1 MSPKAKVE
9 CPKVAAGSACC
20 VLRVACLTAGT
31 RTTSTLRSAAA
42 EDGRHATG
50 GLRQSRSNRPRSRA
64 FTLIEIMIVV
74 GIMGIVMG
82 MSVPIVYK
90 LWRKAPMQQAV
101 KDIVEVCSHARARAI
116 MHGQVTEV
124 VFHPKQNRLELVG
137 GGGAPPPASG
147 PVGQVPPSAPA
158 ATGSGLSAQLD
169 SQVIIEE
176 LDINMSGV
184 EFNNVDSARVRF
196 YPNGVSDEMRMI
208 LFDGRDRMGIE
219 LEITTGLAS
228 VVPDPLREWT
238 RR

>member
-1 MSPKAKVE
+1 
-9 CPKVAAGSACC
+9 
-20 VLRVACLTAGT
+20 
-31 RTTSTLRSAAA
+31 
-42 EDGRHATG
+42 
-50 GLRQSRSNRPRSRA
+50 
-64 FTLIEIMIVV
+64 MIVV

-90 LWRKAPMQQAV
+90 LWRKAPMRQAV

-124 VFHPKQNRLELVG
+124 VFHPKQNRLEMVG
-137 GGGAPPPASG
+137 GGGAPHPAAG
-147 PVGQVPPSAPA
+147 PGGEAPLSAPA
-158 ATGSGLSAQLD
+158 ATGSGLSAQL
-169 SQVIIEE
+169 SNEIIIET

-184 EFNNVDSARVRF
+184 EFNDAESARVRF

-228 VVPDPLREWT
+228 VVNNPLREWT

>member
-1 MSPKAKVE
+1 MTPKAKAQS
-9 CPKVAAGSACC
+9 PKRAAGGICC
-20 VLRVACLTAGT
+20 AVRVACDAGAT
-31 RTTSTLRSAAA
+31 RSTQHAPACPHRVSAA
-42 EDGRHATG
+42 R
-50 GLRQSRSNRPRSRA
+50 RRSRA

-74 GIMGIVMG
+74 AIMGIVMT
-82 MSVPIVYK
+82 MSVPLVYK
-90 LWRKAPMQQAV
+90 LWRKAPMRQAV

-137 GGGAPPPASG
+137 GGGGAPHPAAASG
-147 PVGQVPPSAPA
+147 GEVPLSTPT
-158 ATGSGLSAQLD
+158 ATGSGLSAQL
-169 SQVIIEE
+169 SNEIVIET

-184 EFNNVDSARVRF
+184 EFNDAESARVRF

-228 VVPDPLREWT
+228 VVNNPLREWL